1 MPPILDSPLQIDLKN
16 LDLSLLY
23 PKGRTITKE
32 KEKDMMDFVPPSKHD
47 YYKNLRTNWHDR
59 TSNVCDEEDIII
71 YVDDSI

>member
-47 YYKNLRTNWHDR
+47 YYKNLRTN
-59 TSNVCDEEDIII
+59 
-71 YVDDSI
+71 